1 MINKLDDENDG
12 LTDFFWAIFHDNKEN
27 NNEIVKTINMT
38 AGEYPFFLLFT
49 FSSIKRINIEM
60 VKLLREYVNQNVII
74 LTINKD
80 DIKSNTQKLMLKY
93 SNYKLFK
100 ENGNH
105 SNLIDDDKIILGIL
119 YNGKE
124 NTSLFTIGVLFLEH
138 SEVIKQ

>member
-12 LTDFFWAIFHDNKEN
+12 LTDFF
-27 NNEIVKTINMT
+27 
-38 AGEYPFFLLFT
+38 GLFFMIIKRLFT

-124 NTSLFTIGVLFLEH
+124 NTYS
-138 SEVIKQ
+138 Q